1 MTVMDERALG
11 LVETRGLVGAIEAAD
26 AMVKAARVRLVGKE
40 LSTGGLVVVKVVG
53 EVAAVRAAVAAGQA
67 AAARVGELVATH
79 VIPRPHP
86 DTELIVYESQGPPP
100 AADSTWTK
108 ERLEELP
115 VHKLRQLARETP
127 GVTIHGRAVSRA
139 DRETLLAE
147 LRRALGV

>member
-1 MTVMDERALG
+1 MYERALG
-11 LVETRGLVGAIEAAD
+11 LIETRGLVGAIEAAD
-26 AMVKAARVRLVGKE
+26 AMVKAARVRLLGKE

-86 DTELIVYESQGPPP
+86 DTESIVYDEGEPG
-100 AADSTWTK
+100 AAQVPSLTREEL
-108 ERLEELP
+108 ERLP
-115 VHKLRQLARETP
+115 VRRLRQLARETP
-127 GVTIHGRAVSRA
+127 GVRIHGREVSRA

-147 LRRALGV
+147 LRRAIGL